1 MAAGRLEMR
10 IELKI
15 DRLVLDGLPVDRS
28 QSSLVKAAVE
38 EELSRLLTRDGV
50 VGKMGADAYQPYLRG
65 EEIAVQRGEEP
76 QGVGR
81 RIARAVYGEIGR

>member
-1 MAAGRLEMR
+1 MM

-15 DRLVLDGLPVDRS
+15 DRLILDGLPVDRS

-38 EELSRLLTRDGV
+38 EELSRLLTRGGV
-50 VGKMGADAYQPYLRG
+50 VGKMGADATLPYLRG

>member
-1 MAAGRLEMR
+1 MR

-15 DRLVLDGLPVDRS
+15 DRLILDGLPVERS

-38 EELSRLLTRDGV
+38 EELSRLLTRGGV
-50 VGKMGADAYQPYLRG
+50 AGKMESDSSLPILRG
-65 EEIAVQRGEEP
+65 KEIRVQKGEEP